1 MRAHRLLLCLAM
13 PAFLLGGCDRPDPAE
28 AEGSTV
34 RLEERMSG
42 TPDPGFARAL
52 APRPFVFP
60 ADHGPHPDYAT
71 EWWYLTG
78 NLRDP
83 SGAAFGYQLTLFRIG
98 LKPGEPETDSAWRTH
113 QIYMGHLAVSD
124 IGARLHHSSSRFER
138 AALGLAGARADPLE
152 VWIGPWSVR
161 GQAGDPFPLHLDA
174 TGEDFAIDLVV
185 AAGDRPPVLQGDR
198 GLSQKSAAPGNASY
212 YYSYTR
218 LPTQGEIR
226 IGDRRW
232 QVAGSSWFD
241 REWSSSAL
249 GPDQAGWDW
258 FALQLEDGRDLMYY
272 RMRGLDGQAQR
283 FSQGVLVD
291 TDGSVTR
298 LSADRVEAVPL
309 RSWTG
314 PTGNS
319 YPVAWRLRI
328 PDHGLDL
335 AIEAAFDAQEM
346 RHAVEYWEGAVRVSG
361 SHRGVGYLE
370 MSGYA
375 R

>member
-1 MRAHRLLLCLAM
+1 MRAQRLLLCLAM
-13 PAFLLGGCDRPDPAE
+13 PALLLGGCDRPDPAP

-98 LKPGEPETDSAWRTH
+98 LKPGEPETDSAWRTR

-124 IGARLHHSSSRFER
+124 IGARRHHSSSRFAR

-161 GQAGDPFPLHLDA
+161 GRSGDPFPLHLDA
-174 TGEDFAIDLVV
+174 AGEDFAIDLVV
-185 AAGDRPPVLQGDR
+185 AAGDRPLVLQGDR

-232 QVAGSSWFD
+232 QVTGSSWFD

-291 TDGSVTR
+291 SDGSVIR
-298 LSADRVEAVPL
+298 LATDQVEAMPL
-309 RSWTG
+309 RNWTG

-335 AIEAAFDAQEM
+335 EVEAAFDAQEM
-346 RHAVEYWEGAVRVSG
+346 RHAVEYWEGAVRVRG
-361 SHRGVGYLE
+361 SHQGVGYLE

>member
-1 MRAHRLLLCLAM
+1 MRGRLWPACLAVLALLLA
-13 PAFLLGGCDRPDPAE
+13 GCERPVPTAPEADP
-28 AEGSTV
+28 V
-34 RLEERMSG
+34 RLQDRMGG

-52 APRPFVFP
+52 TPRPFVFP
-60 ADHGPHPDYAT
+60 ADHGPHPEYAT

-98 LKPGEPETDSAWRTH
+98 LAPGEPQPGSAWRTH
-113 QIYMGHLAVSD
+113 QVYMGHLAVSD
-124 IGARLHHSSSRFER
+124 IGARRHHSAGRFQR
-138 AALGLAGARADPLE
+138 AALGLAGAEADPLH
-152 VWIGPWSVR
+152 VWLGPWSIR
-161 GQAGDPFPLHLDA
+161 GQPGGPFPLRLEAAGD
-174 TGEDFAIDLVV
+174 DFAIDLVV
-185 AAGDRPPVLQGDR
+185 DLGGRPLVLQGDR

-218 LPTQGEIR
+218 LPTRGEIR
-226 IGDRRW
+226 IGGQRW
-232 QVAGSSWFD
+232 QVAGNSWFD

-272 RMRGLDGQAQR
+272 RMRGVDGQAQR
-283 FSQGVLVD
+283 FSQGVLVEA
-291 TDGSVTR
+291 DGSVTR
-298 LSADRVEAVPL
+298 LSADQVESAPL

-314 PTGNS
+314 PTGNT

-335 AIEAAFDAQEM
+335 AVEAAFDAQEM
-346 RHAVEYWEGAVRVSG
+346 RHAVDYWEGAVRVSG
-361 SHRGVGYLE
+361 SHAGVGYLE

-375 R
+375 D

>member
-1 MRAHRLLLCLAM
+1 M
-13 PAFLLGGCDRPDPAE
+13 G
-28 AEGSTV
+28 
-34 RLEERMSG
+34 G

-52 APRPFVFP
+52 APRPFDFP

-78 NLRDP
+78 NLEDP

-98 LKPGEPETDSAWRTH
+98 LAPGEPAADSAWRTH
-113 QIYMGHLAVSD
+113 QVYMGHLAVSD
-124 IGARLHHSSSRFER
+124 LQAGRHHSASRFER
-138 AALGLAGARADPLE
+138 AALGLAGAEADPLA
-152 VWIGPWSVR
+152 VWIGPWSIR
-161 GQAGDPFPLHLDA
+161 GQPGGPFPLHLEA
-174 TGEDFAIDLVV
+174 AGEHFAIELVV
-185 AAGDRPPVLQGDR
+185 ERGERPLVLQGEQ

-218 LPTQGEIR
+218 LPTRGEIR
-226 IGDRRW
+226 IDDRRW
-232 QVAGSSWFD
+232 QVLGNSWFD

-258 FALQLEDGRDLMYY
+258 FALQLDDGRDLMYY

-291 TDGSVTR
+291 VDGSITR
-298 LSADRVEAVPL
+298 LAADQVEALPM
-309 RSWTG
+309 RNWTG

-319 YPVAWRLRI
+319 YPVAWHLRV
-328 PDHGLDL
+328 PDQGLDL
-335 AIEAAFDAQEM
+335 AVEAAFDAQEM
-346 RHAVEYWEGAVRVSG
+346 RHAVEYWEGTVRVSG

>member
-1 MRAHRLLLCLAM
+1 MRGRWLITCIPVLAVVL
-13 PAFLLGGCDRPDPAE
+13 AGCDRPERPPSDSAP
-28 AEGSTV
+28 V
-34 RLEERMSG
+34 RLDERMG
-42 TPDPGFARAL
+42 ATPDPGFARAL
-52 APRPFVFP
+52 AQRPFVFP

-78 NLRDP
+78 NLQDP

-98 LKPGEPETDSAWRTH
+98 LEPGEPANDSAWRTH
-113 QIYMGHLAVSD
+113 QVYMGHLAVSD
-124 IGARLHHSSSRFER
+124 IGGRRHHSASRFER
-138 AALGLAGARADPLE
+138 AALGLAGARADPLA
-152 VWIGPWSVR
+152 VWLGPWSIR
-161 GQAGDPFPLHLDA
+161 GQPGGPFPLRLEA
-174 TGEDFAIDLVV
+174 AGADFAIDLSV
-185 AAGDRPPVLQGDR
+185 AAGERPLVLQGDR
-198 GLSQKSAAPGNASY
+198 GLSQKSAAPGNASH

-218 LPTQGEIR
+218 LPTEGEIR

-232 QVAGSSWFD
+232 QVAGHSWFD

-258 FALQLEDGRDLMYY
+258 FALHLEDGRDLMYY
-272 RMRGLDGQAQR
+272 RMRGIDGQAQS
-283 FSQGVLVD
+283 FSQGVLVAS
-291 TDGSVTR
+291 DGSVTR
-298 LSADRVEAVPL
+298 LSADQVEAVP
-309 RSWTG
+309 RRTWTG
-314 PTGNS
+314 PTGNT

-328 PDHGLDL
+328 PDQGLDL
-335 AIEAAFDAQEM
+335 SVEAAFDAQEM